1 MSTRWQKVP
10 SSLQEPL
17 RKKKTMVKSTFTF
30 LVGAMFAAAL
40 WLAPSDAS
48 AAKCSF
54 NKNEKISMVSW
65 IIPIAGAVI
74 TPLACKRDLFN
85 KKGSAAL
92 PPQPRDRAVLRFL
105 KDPKGETTG
114 RAVSL
119 GLMRGL

>member
-1 MSTRWQKVP
+1 
-10 SSLQEPL
+10 
-17 RKKKTMVKSTFTF
+17 MVKSTFTF
-30 LVGAMFAAAL
+30 LVGALFAAAL

-105 KDPKGETTG
+105 EDPKGETVEMENARRSEIRRPDYFSSST
-114 RAVSL
+114 SQ
-119 GLMRGL
+119 